1 MRYHGKDKQT
11 QTELG
16 WSCGE
21 NDRKPL
27 DDPHY
32 VLEAPGGKKGTEEDQ
47 GQTEGRLGQF
57 HKTLAPC
64 RAKRGPAVVNGEGLR
79 QTTDIK
85 RLKLKLKLKLY
96 TDLFSQLSI
105 TVNK

>member
-32 VLEAPGGKKGTEEDQ
+32 VLEAPGGKKEPRKTKD
-47 GQTEGRLGQF
+47 RLRDDLDSF
-57 HKTLAPC
+57 
-64 RAKRGPAVVNGEGLR
+64 
-79 QTTDIK
+79 IK
-85 RLKLKLKLKLY
+85 R
-96 TDLFSQLSI
+96 
-105 TVNK
+105 

>member
-1 MRYHGKDKQT
+1 MWRERQKTADQ
-11 QTELG
+11 
-16 WSCGE
+16 
-21 NDRKPL
+21 
-27 DDPHY
+27 PHY
-32 VLEAPGGKKGTEEDQ
+32 VLDAPGGKKGTKEDQ
-47 GQTEGRLGQF
+47 GQMEGRLGQF
-57 HKTLAPC
+57 HKTLVPC